1 MRRRSLK
8 RVFRRL
14 PAFSG
19 RPESPPFYQKKK
31 RGSTDEKEN
40 HFSALSGRLS
50 PTLEST
56 ALKLM
61 EETGELAQ
69 VIGKY
74 RGMSGEPSRMEQQKV
89 VELIV
94 EELVM

>member
-1 MRRRSLK
+1 MKRKIISLPC
-8 RVFRRL
+8 L
-14 PAFSG
+14 DA
-19 RPESPPFYQKKK
+19 
-31 RGSTDEKEN
+31 
-40 HFSALSGRLS
+40 LS

-89 VELIV
+89 VELKFKT
-94 EELVM
+94 